1 MNLASNQPT
10 LKRSI
15 WWAVPTLL
23 MLDPDDTIAAI
34 GTAAGGSPRGMV
46 RLSGPQVIDCL
57 TACFCATDSDTQL
70 QDVRSPRL
78 VAGTIKLNANA
89 PVELPC
95 DLFLWPSRRSYTR
108 QPTAELHTLGSPPLL
123 EKLLRTVCDCGARL
137 AEPGEFTLRAFLA
150 GRLDL
155 TQAEAVL
162 GVIDAHSS
170 DDLHTALA
178 QLAGG
183 LSQPL
188 MQLREKLLQLL
199 AELEAGLDF
208 VEEDIEF
215 ISAEQLREQL
225 SSAQAIVASVA
236 SQLSARYDASDLPR
250 VVLCGLPNAGKS
262 SLFNAL
268 VERFSVTESEK
279 QALVSEQSGTT
290 RDFVTAVIEL
300 NGLACELVDTAGV
313 ESIAEARSIEQIAQ
327 EMTGQQRERAQ
338 LVVRCQDACEEEHT
352 DSNPEELV
360 ALTKIDLL
368 DVPPPCSAMQVACS
382 SVDGRGLDQLADK
395 IYDHLSETSNVAS
408 NSVRLTATRCA
419 ESLRLAEV
427 SLVQALQIV
436 EVLGGEELVAAEV
449 RSALDA
455 LGQVVGTVYT
465 DDILDRIFGQ
475 FCIGK

>member
-1 MNLASNQPT
+1 MAYDSE
-10 LKRSI
+10 
-15 WWAVPTLL
+15 
-23 MLDPDDTIAAI
+23 DTIAAI
-34 GTAAGGSPRGMV
+34 GTPAGGSPRGMV
-46 RLSGPQVIDCL
+46 RLSGPQVLDCL
-57 TACFCATDSDTQL
+57 DACFRPSDSSVQL
-70 QDVRSPRL
+70 RDNRSAQV
-78 VAGTIKLNANA
+78 VAGTLSLGANS
-89 PVELPC
+89 PMNLPC
-95 DLFLWPSRRSYTR
+95 ELFLWPSQRSYTR
-108 QPTAELHTLGSPPLL
+108 QPTAELHTIGSPPLL
-123 EKLLRTVCDCGARL
+123 EKLLRTVCDSGARL

-188 MQLREKLLQLL
+188 MQLREELLHLL

-225 SSAQAIVASVA
+225 RSAQAIVANVA
-236 SQLSARYDASDLPR
+236 SQLSDREDASDLPR
-250 VVLCGLPNAGKS
+250 VVLCGPPNTGKS
-262 SLFNAL
+262 SLFNAV
-268 VERFSVTESEK
+268 VERFTVTNSET

-290 RDFVTAVIEL
+290 RDFVTAVIVL

-313 ESIAEARSIEQIAQ
+313 EAIPEARSIGQIAH
-327 EMTGQQRERAQ
+327 EMTGRQREQAS
-338 LVVRCQDACEEEHT
+338 LAVHCQDASLDVLSESDLEGI
-352 DSNPEELV
+352 V
-360 ALTKIDLL
+360 ALTKCDLL
-368 DVPPPCSAMQVACS
+368 PIWPTCSTSQVACS
-382 SVDGRGLDQLADK
+382 SVDGSGLERLAQQ
-395 IYDHLSETSNVAS
+395 IYEKLTETSLEAS
-408 NSVRLTATRCA
+408 HSVRLTATRCA
-419 ESLRLAEV
+419 ESLRLAEI
-427 SLVQALQIV
+427 SLTQALQIV
-436 EVLGGEELVAAEV
+436 ELGGGEELVAAEL
-449 RSALDA
+449 RGALHS